1 MAQFL
6 TDATFAGN
14 VAINGSTGITGLNG
28 ITFEN
33 GCILDDSIGAEYL
46 KLKYNGANAGGMQ
59 IFDNEN
65 TIQGYIYASGAATS
79 EFGLLTGAGE
89 WGVRTKENA
98 EVGLYHNNSQKLQT
112 TTNGVTVT
120 GGLTVGAINSTG
132 TITMSGG
139 GVRAI
144 VSGGDI
150 ALKTSTGEYA
160 LYGAAN
166 GNTNLYY
173 NGLQKIRTGSDG
185 VVVTGN
191 ITVSG
196 TVDGVDIAALNTA
209 VAANT
214 SKTGITSAQASA
226 ITANTAKTGITSSQS
241 SAITAN
247 TSKTG
252 ITSAQATGIVTNS
265 AYVAAKIAQKTKAG
279 GNGPNQENLNTIA
292 DAVTVGQMEY
302 RGFNGSSSNAPS
314 VSDNAN
320 GVISVGQHNGG
331 YGAQLAFSSNGQMYW
346 RDNPSTSFGSW
357 RKLLDD
363 GNTTTISTA
372 QASAITANTAKTG
385 ISSAQTS
392 AITANTAKTGITS
405 SQASAITANTSK
417 TGITSSQASA
427 ITANTSKTGIT
438 SSQASAI
445 TANTSK
451 TGITSSQASAI
462 TANTS
467 KTGITSAQASAITAN
482 TSKTGITSSQS
493 SAITANTA
501 KTGISSSQTSAIT
514 ANTNKTGISSAQT
527 SAITANTAKT
537 GITSSQA
544 SAITANT
551 SKTGIST
558 GQANAITAN
567 TNKTGISSAQTSAIT
582 ANTSK
587 TGITS
592 TQTSNITTN
601 NAKIGVTS
609 GTQSFGGAKTF
620 TTTPISVT
628 RSTADSSTY
637 LATTAFVKNQ
647 GYITSAGNQG
657 TVTSV
662 ATTNGITGGTITG
675 SGTIQC
681 DSTVVRTTGDQSIS
695 GNKEFAPSS
704 AATGYQTA
712 AIELLASS
720 SGASGT
726 PPRISWHWGGVVASL
741 ITVETNGTIA
751 VRNNPGNAYEQF
763 AASNLTLHSGS
774 LILNG
779 TGRIQGIDTVSA
791 GTDAASKDYVDN
803 SIGRGTLSMTTS
815 TGLNGS
821 ASFSANS
828 SSNQT
833 FAVTMDLDELNDI
846 DGDSDIIDFFIAV
859 DESDDS
865 VKIGRDDMKN
875 VDAHWKH
882 TPFVLNSNFLEQT
895 NTTSY
900 INVPFNNTNDSTS
913 SEYYN
918 FFGCPYPGRVKSMTL
933 MHVDGNMSSGFTT
946 QLRVKKNGATA
957 YTSGE
962 LTPSNGTNDGS
973 YVQQDDIHTSF
984 VKGDR
989 LQFALGKSVS
999 SRYWQGATMTIVLEF
1014 LQYNS

>member
-1 MAQFL
+1 MANFL

-14 VAINGSTGITGLNG
+14 ITAPSFTGPSQGAVTGAPDATIWRVSGQYPTWGIFYDEATPDLIQFKASGSTNASISLDNGDYTGRNSALTGTLAVGGNATITGNLDVNG
-28 ITFEN
+28 TASDIAITGGSMNFK
-33 GCILDDSIGAEYL
+33 DSNDYIRITKASSSAQFGL
-46 KLKYNGANAGGMQ
+46 FRSGGGGGGMYIGGSLDGFRIYTSSFAQ
-59 IFDNEN
+59 KFLLSQTGDGTFAG
-65 TIQGYIYASGAATS
+65 TISSGAITS
-79 EFGLLTGAGE
+79 SG
-89 WGVRTKENA
+89 N
-98 EVGLYHNNSQKLQT
+98 
-112 TTNGVTVT
+112 
-120 GGLTVGAINSTG
+120 
-132 TITMSGG
+132 ITLSGG
-139 GVRAI
+139 GVRSI
-144 VSGGDI
+144 QSGGDI

-173 NGLQKIRTGSDG
+173 NGLQKFRTDPNG

-196 TVDGVDIAALNTA
+196 TVDGIDIAALNTA

-226 ITANTAKTGITSSQS
+226 ITANTAKTGIS
-241 SAITAN
+241 SAQT
-247 TSKTG
+247 
-252 ITSAQATGIVTNS
+252 
-265 AYVAAKIAQKTKAG
+265 
-279 GNGPNQENLNTIA
+279 
-292 DAVTVGQMEY
+292 
-302 RGFNGSSSNAPS
+302 
-314 VSDNAN
+314 
-320 GVISVGQHNGG
+320 
-331 YGAQLAFSSNGQMYW
+331 
-346 RDNPSTSFGSW
+346 
-357 RKLLDD
+357 
-363 GNTTTISTA
+363 
-372 QASAITANTAKTG
+372 SAITANTAKTG

-405 SQASAITANTSK
+405 SQASAITANTNKTGISTGQANAITANTNK
-417 TGITSSQASA
+417 TGITSAQTSA
-427 ITANTSKTGIT
+427 ITANTAKTGISSAQTSAITANTAKTGIT

-501 KTGISSSQTSAIT
+501 KT
-514 ANTNKTGISSAQT
+514 
-527 SAITANTAKT
+527 
-537 GITSSQA
+537 
-544 SAITANT
+544 
-551 SKTGIST
+551 
-558 GQANAITAN
+558 
-567 TNKTGISSAQTSAIT
+567 
-582 ANTSK
+582 
-587 TGITS
+587 
-592 TQTSNITTN
+592 
-601 NAKIGVTS
+601 GVTS

-675 SGTIQC
+675 SGTIQL
-681 DSTVVRTTGDQSIS
+681 DSTVIRTTGNQTKS
-695 GNKEFAPSS
+695 G
-704 AATGYQTA
+704 
-712 AIELLASS
+712 
-720 SGASGT
+720 
-726 PPRISWHWGGVVASL
+726 
-741 ITVETNGTIA
+741 
-751 VRNNPGNAYEQF
+751 
-763 AASNLTLHSGS
+763 NLTLSNNLAVNGNSLLGNATGDYVHVNDVLHVGAIDSGDS
-774 LILNG
+774 HLYFG
-779 TGRIQGIDTVSA
+779 EGSTGAVAYGVHWYWDSGYTFTWRTRNNNSDTIMMRYRTDVTSSVEWLRDFDMNNNQIKELASPSA
-791 GTDAASKDYVDN
+791 GTDATTKDYVDN
-803 SIGRGTLSMTTS
+803 SIGRGSLSMTTS

-821 ASFSANS
+821 ATFSANS

-895 NTTSY
+895 NTSSY

-933 MHVDGNMSSGFTT
+933 MHVDGNMSSSFTT

-989 LQFALGKSVS
+989 LQFALGKSIS